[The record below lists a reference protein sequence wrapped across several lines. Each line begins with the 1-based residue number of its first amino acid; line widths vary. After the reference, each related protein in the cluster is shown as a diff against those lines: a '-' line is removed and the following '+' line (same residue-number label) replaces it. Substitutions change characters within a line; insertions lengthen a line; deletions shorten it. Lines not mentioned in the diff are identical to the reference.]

1 MERPLTE
8 LALTVPTLGPIL
20 RNISLLFQLMS
31 YSTGN
36 LGRKGVL
43 LALLADGIEQ
53 SDLEGMQTVRL
64 EY

>member
-8 LALTVPTLGPIL
+8 LALTVPTLGLIL
-20 RNISLLFQLMS
+20 RNILLLFQLMS

-36 LGRKGVL
+36 LSRKSIL
-43 LALLADGIEQ
+43 LALLAGGIEQ
-53 SDLEGMQTVRL
+53 SDLEGMQTIRL